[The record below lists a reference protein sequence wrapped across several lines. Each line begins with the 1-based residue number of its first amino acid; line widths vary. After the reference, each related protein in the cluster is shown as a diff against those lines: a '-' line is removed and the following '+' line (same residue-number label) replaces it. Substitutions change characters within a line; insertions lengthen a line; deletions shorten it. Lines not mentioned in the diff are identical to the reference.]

1 MYMKLFKVF
10 LLLASLLLFF
20 WGCSTNEQA
29 LQKASIHS
37 SLGLNHLQQGDP
49 TSALREL
56 LEAERLNPNDPQT
69 HYALGL
75 AYSEKER
82 FPQALEHF
90 RQTLKLD
97 PKYTEAHNAMG
108 GVYIKMGL
116 WEEAINE
123 FEVVLKDFLYLTP
136 FYVLNNMGWAYYKK
150 GDRKSAI
157 EYFKKAVAMKPNFG
171 LAYYNLG
178 LAYKDNQ
185 QLEEAIA
192 ALRSAVGLASNFL
205 GAHFQLGLLYF
216 NSGKRGEAEKS
227 FQAVVRIAPQSE
239 SARLAQQYLD
249 LLKKPAN

>member
-1 MYMKLFKVF
+1 MDMKLFKAF
-10 LLLASLLLFF
+10 LLLANLLLFS

-37 SLGLNHLQQGDP
+37 RLGLNHLQQGDP

-69 HYALGL
+69 HYALGW
-75 AYSEKER
+75 AYSAKGR
-82 FPQALEHF
+82 FPQALEHY
-90 RQTLKLD
+90 RQALKLD

-108 GVYIKMGL
+108 GAYLEMGL
-116 WEEAINE
+116 WDEAIKE
-123 FEVVLKDFLYLTP
+123 FETVLRDILYLTP

-150 GDRKSAI
+150 GARKSAI
-157 EYFKKAVAMKPNFG
+157 EYFKKAIAMKPDFG
-171 LAYYNLG
+171 LAYYNMG

-185 QLEEAIA
+185 QTEEAIA
-192 ALRSAVGLASNFL
+192 ALRLAVGLASKFL
-205 GAHFQLGLLYF
+205 DAHFQLGLLYF
-216 NSGKRGEAEKS
+216 NIGKRGEAEKS

-249 LLKKPAN
+249 LLKKSAN